1 MKEKMFEA
9 AVKQRKRYEM
19 LSPGTLS
26 HQIEREKFEMLWSII
41 MDAGY
46 GVEYESYERI
56 HS

>member
-26 HQIEREKFEMLWSII
+26 HQIEREKFEMLWNII
-41 MDAGY
+41 MDAGC
-46 GVEYESYERI
+46 GAEYESYERI

>member
-26 HQIEREKFEMLWSII
+26 HQIEREKFEMLWTII
-41 MDAGY
+41 MDVGCGA
-46 GVEYESYERI
+46 EYESYERI